1 MKKEN
6 ESPELE
12 IRDGGFLQSK
22 EWAAFQKAAGN
33 KVLELKFPAEFSANV
48 IEYALP
54 VVGNYFF
61 VPRGPIFFKKDMG
74 EKCANELLV
83 TAKKRGV
90 GWIRIEPQAKKELE
104 ELREAFEKLGAKVVK
119 AKKNHQPA
127 QTLMLDLEKT
137 EEELLSEM
145 KSKTR
150 YNIRLA
156 AKKGVMIEKSNDNEA
171 LNAFIELSQETAKR
185 DAIVIHPEEYYRKM
199 IETIPAEMLSLYVA
213 KFDGKIIGSAL
224 ISFSGSVATY
234 LHGASSNENRNVMA
248 PHLLQWTAICDA
260 KKAGFFKYDFGG
272 TKIEKDKDGNLVEKS
287 WQGITKFKVGF
298 SPDGKPTE
306 FPGCWDVIVD
316 TKRYYAYLFL
326 QNVKDLLWKLK
337 LKIKK
342 NVKMA

>member
-12 IRDGGFLQSK
+12 IQDGGFLQSQ
-22 EWAAFQKAAGN
+22 EWANFQKAAGN
-33 KVLELKFPAEFSANV
+33 NVLELQFPAEFSANV

-54 VVGNYFF
+54 VVGSYFF
-61 VPRGPIFFKKDMG
+61 VPRGPIFFKKDMS
-74 EKCANELLV
+74 EKCANELLAA
-83 TAKKRGV
+83 AKKRRA
-90 GWIRIEPQAKKELE
+90 GWIRIEPQTKKDLVELK
-104 ELREAFEKLGAKVVK
+104 EAFEKLGAKVVK

-127 QTLMLDLEKT
+127 QTLMLDLKKPKD
-137 EEELLSEM
+137 ELLSEM

-156 AKKGVMIEKSNDNEA
+156 AKKGVVVEKSNDKEA
-171 LNAFIELSQETAKR
+171 ADAFIKLSQETAKR
-185 DAIVIHPEEYYRKM
+185 DAIVIHPERYYRKM

-213 KFDGKIIGSAL
+213 KFDGKIIGAAL
-224 ISFSGSVATY
+224 VSFSGSVATY
-234 LHGASSNENRNVMA
+234 LHGASSSENRNVMA

-260 KKAGFFKYDFGG
+260 KKTGFSKYDFGG
-272 TKIEKDKDGNLVEKS
+272 TKIEKDKDGKIIENS

-298 SPDGKPTE
+298 SPNAKPTE
-306 FPGCWDVIVD
+306 FPGCWDVVVD
-316 TKRYYAYLFL
+316 TKRYRVYVIL
-326 QNVKDLLWKLK
+326 QNAKDLLWKLK